1 MSQLRKLAG
10 ETVWY
15 GLSSIIGR
23 VISFFLTPLYTSFF
37 LPGEYGVVTELFA
50 YSAFFNVIY
59 MYGMETAYFRF
70 ATKNK
75 KNNQEYF
82 NLCVSSIIATSFLI
96 SASLV
101 LLASPIMS
109 VLGYEGQEEI
119 IYWIAAILVID
130 SIYALPFAKLRLE
143 GKAKR
148 FAFIRL
154 ANVLVAVSLNL
165 FFLVFCDGVINGRFL
180 GGFKDVVSIFYA
192 PDFNVK
198 YVFLSNLLANGL
210 FIILLSPQFKAFRFT
225 FNYTKFKPL
234 LIYGFPIM
242 VIGIAGTTNEM
253 LSRTLLKYILPEGF
267 YPGQTNLDAL
277 GVFGACYK
285 LSVFMMLGT
294 QAFRYAAE
302 PFFFSKASQSD
313 SPQLFSNVMKGFIIF
328 NCVVFLG
335 VTVNLEPLS
344 VMFLRNPEYREG
356 LYIVPFLLM
365 GYLFLG
371 IYYNLS
377 VWFKVTDKTKYG
389 AMITGLGTV
398 ITVVANLLLI
408 PILGYFG
415 SALTTLVTY
424 SFMAGLSYYLG
435 QKHYPIPY
443 RVSNAVF
450 YLLIASVL
458 SYISYHIDFNSLFLN
473 IIVRN
478 ISIIF
483 FLIIIYLS
491 EHDNLKGRIIFGI
504 KLP

>member
-23 VISFFLTPLYTSFF
+23 VISFLLTPLYTSIF
-37 LPGEYGVVTELFA
+37 LLGEYGVVTELLA
-50 YSAFFNVIY
+50 YAAFFNVIY

-70 ATKNK
+70 ATKNQEK
-75 KNNQEYF
+75 NQEYF
-82 NLCVSSIIATSFLI
+82 NLCVSSIIASSFLI
-96 SASLV
+96 SASLI
-101 LLASPIMS
+101 LLAEPIMS
-109 VLGYEGQEEI
+109 VLGYEGKEEI
-119 IYWIAAILVID
+119 IYWIAAILAID

-165 FFLVFCDGVINGRFL
+165 FFLVFCDGVVNDRFL
-180 GGFKDVVSIFYA
+180 GEFKGLVSTVYT

-198 YVFLSNLLANGL
+198 YVFLSNLLANCL
-210 FIILLSPQFKAFRFT
+210 FIVLLFPQFKAFRFT
-225 FNYTKFKPL
+225 FNYARFKPL

-253 LSRTLLKYILPEGF
+253 LSRTLLKFILPEGF
-267 YPGQTNLDAL
+267 YPSQTNIEAL

-285 LSVFMMLGT
+285 LSVLMMLGT

-313 SPQLFSNVMKGFIIF
+313 SPELFSNVMKGFIIF
-328 NCVVFLG
+328 NCLVFLG

-344 VMFLRNPEYREG
+344 IIFLRNPEYRDG

-424 SFMAGLSYYLG
+424 FFMAALSYYLG

-443 RVSNAVF
+443 KVSNAVF
-450 YLLIASVL
+450 YLLTASIL
-458 SYISYHIDFNSLFLN
+458 SYLSYHIDFNSLFLN
-473 IIVRN
+473 IIARN
-478 ISIIF
+478 TSVIL
-483 FLIIIYLS
+483 FLLIIYLS
-491 EHDNLKGRIIFGI
+491 ERKNLKVRKILGI